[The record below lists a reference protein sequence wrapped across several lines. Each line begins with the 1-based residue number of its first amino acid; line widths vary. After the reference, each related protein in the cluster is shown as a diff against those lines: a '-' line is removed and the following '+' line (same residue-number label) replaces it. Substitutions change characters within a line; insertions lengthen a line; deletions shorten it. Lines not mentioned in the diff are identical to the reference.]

1 MTNSNALL
9 LQTLHGNNTSRPPVW
24 FMRQAG
30 RVLPNYN
37 ALKEKYTFRQ
47 MMEDPTLGA
56 EVTLMPI
63 NDLGVD
69 AAILFSDILVI
80 PQAMGMDLKFLD
92 TGPIFTNPLSEIK
105 NPEKD
110 LHPDAS
116 KLEYIYTVIDAI
128 QKLKSQDIPLIGF
141 CGSPFT
147 VLLYMLQG
155 LHKKSEFPDAIQF
168 MYQNPQSTNIIL
180 DKITELSIEYMSKQ
194 IEHGIDV
201 FQLFDTHA
209 GLIPFEL
216 YQKIILPHVIKIA
229 AVARDKNT
237 PFIFFPKGIGA
248 GLQQITPDMCDFIS
262 IDWQT
267 SIQTARKLV
276 HKEIGLQGNLDPR
289 VLFCSQNE
297 IIEVLETYKNF
308 GKENKN
314 WIFNLGHGFMPG
326 LPYENAK
333 LIVDWVKST
342 DWER

>member
-1 MTNSNALL
+1 
-9 LQTLHGNNTSRPPVW
+9 
-24 FMRQAG
+24 
-30 RVLPNYN
+30 
-37 ALKEKYTFRQ
+37 
-47 MMEDPTLGA
+47 
-56 EVTLMPI
+56 
-63 NDLGVD
+63 
-69 AAILFSDILVI
+69 
-80 PQAMGMDLKFLD
+80 
-92 TGPIFTNPLSEIK
+92 
-105 NPEKD
+105 
-110 LHPDAS
+110 
-116 KLEYIYTVIDAI
+116 
-128 QKLKSQDIPLIGF
+128 
-141 CGSPFT
+141 
-147 VLLYMLQG
+147 MLQG

-289 VLFCSQNE
+289 VLFCSKNE

-308 GKENKN
+308 GKENHN